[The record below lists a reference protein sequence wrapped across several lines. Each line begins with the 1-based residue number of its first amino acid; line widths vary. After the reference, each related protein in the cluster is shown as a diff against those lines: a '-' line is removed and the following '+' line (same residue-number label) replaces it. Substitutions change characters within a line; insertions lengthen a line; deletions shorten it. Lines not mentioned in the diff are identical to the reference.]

1 MLFFIIQ
8 PRNCSKVKTHYWW
21 QSEVW
26 RYKAAVGYHVN
37 YGVLLV
43 DASYLFFSTLIHFF
57 YCASIQQHYWS
68 ARLAGDYRSLS
79 QPIQQPT
86 HCPSIKGH
94 LPVGQLQ
101 NINTKY
107 LFRIA
112 RQQLL

>member
-1 MLFFIIQ
+1 LLL
-8 PRNCSKVKTHYWW
+8 
-21 QSEVW
+21 EVW
-26 RYKAAVGYHVN
+26 RYEAAMGYHLN
-37 YGVLLV
+37 YGVLPV

-57 YCASIQQHYWS
+57 YCASIQHYWS
-68 ARLAGDYRSLS
+68 ARLASDYRSLS
-79 QPIQQPT
+79 QPIPPPI
-86 HCPSIKGH
+86 HYPAIKGH